1 MAPARQSPQ
10 CAFDMSMES
19 RENFAITISSR
30 VSPRSSST
38 HEPSDP
44 PSRVV
49 SFWIGSQHGF
59 NHSFGLGLTCV
70 NDTRSDSLHQGR
82 GLRLTE
88 HDYNY
93 SESPFKHARGP
104 LFVWG
109 APGLGYRCLLWSLKC
124 YCSVTVAQ
132 FWL

>member
-49 SFWIGSQHGF
+49 SF
-59 NHSFGLGLTCV
+59 GLVLNMGLII
-70 NDTRSDSLHQGR
+70 H
-82 GLRLTE
+82 
-88 HDYNY
+88 
-93 SESPFKHARGP
+93 
-104 LFVWG
+104 
-109 APGLGYRCLLWSLKC
+109 LGW
-124 YCSVTVAQ
+124 V
-132 FWL
+132 